1 MWITIMISKV
11 YFEEST
17 ALEMVAMAAG
27 AGLVLFGCFEVFQ
40 DLTQGMVMQFF
51 GLYILNQTQSGIR
64 NRWLMEALE
73 EEED

>member
-11 YFEEST
+11 YFQEST

-27 AGLVLFGCFEVFQ
+27 AGLTLLGCFEVFQ
-40 DLTQGMVMQFF
+40 DATQGMVMQLL
-51 GLYILNQTQSGIR
+51 GLYILNETQSDIR

-73 EEED
+73 EEE

>member
-1 MWITIMISKV
+1 MISKV